1 MPFPVA
7 ENFGVLRPVPDDMD
21 GVVSPAKLVCGVP
34 PESDQTLASYEHA
47 VTPGPASETSTLVS
61 L

>member
-7 ENFGVLRPVPDDMD
+7 ENSGILRPVPDMD
-21 GVVSPAKLVCGVP
+21 GVVSPANLVFGVP

-47 VTPGPASETSTLVS
+47 VTPGPPSETSTLVS